1 MVCFCRC
8 LEFQL
13 SFIWPSLVSQTQT
26 VNSAELRASQVLFAT
41 GDTLAQQGVERR
53 GLANQD
59 LKRTGRMALYGGGTF
74 PPTFHLV
81 LTALSHRPKPLLTQ
95 PSTAI
100 FGPAATTWFAFL
112 QRRVIIG
119 GNPSSNAT
127 ILTRVAMDQ
136 FIFTPAN
143 LLCFLT
149 SQAVMEGSS
158 PKAKIESTYGTAI
171 TKNWMLWP
179 WVQLVNFK
187 VVPLEHRVLV
197 VNVVSLGWNCYLSY
211 LNSQPGGGARYEVE
225 GTFVEKVEGQVVGKI
240 DEAVKEVLKKT
251 K

>member
-1 MVCFCRC
+1 MLKWYQAKLASRP
-8 LEFQL
+8 LLTQ
-13 SFIWPSLVSQTQT
+13 SLTT
-26 VNSAELRASQVLFAT
+26 MVLFAT

-59 LKRTGRMALYGGGTF
+59 LKRTGRMALYGG
-74 PPTFHLV
+74 
-81 LTALSHRPKPLLTQ
+81 
-95 PSTAI
+95 AI
-100 FGPAATTWFAFL
+100 FGPAATTWFNFL
-112 QRRVIIG
+112 QRRVTIG

-127 ILTRVAMDQ
+127 ILTRVALDQ
-136 FIFTPAN
+136 LIFTPAN

-149 SQAVMEGSS
+149 SQAIMEGSS

-171 TKNWMLWP
+171 TKNWMVWP
-179 WVQLVNFK
+179 GVQLVNFK

-211 LNSQPGGGARYEVE
+211 LNSQPGGGPKYEVE
-225 GTFVEKVEGQVVGKI
+225 GTFAEKVEGTVVGKI
-240 DEAVKEVLKKT
+240 DETVKEVLKKT